1 MPHNYLAVKWDFGYY
16 RNMTRLRLPEN
27 LAGFRIHMV
36 GIKGTGMAALAELLV
51 SRGAILTGSDVSDVF
66 YTDEILKSLGIRVM
80 SPFQAANLSF
90 DAQLVI
96 YSSAYKTDVNPEL
109 IEALSRKLP
118 TLLYSEALGEFSA
131 HSYSCGIAGV
141 HGKTTTTGLAGT
153 IVKGLGLEASALAGS
168 VISGFGNHCTMVNGS
183 KYFIAET
190 CEYQRHFM
198 AFHPKKILLTSIE
211 SDHQDCYPTYEAIL
225 SAFMQYIN
233 LLPQY
238 GELIYCADDPGA
250 CEAAKM
256 IFSSR
261 PDIIFTA
268 YGEKAIGDYHLE
280 IKGVRDERLVFSLKG
295 FTGDFKLRVPG
306 HHNAKNAAGAIALA
320 ISLLKEDR
328 ETPVSFTDI
337 GKIREALET
346 FTGSRRRSEI
356 VGEAGGVLVIDDY
369 GHHPTAVSTTL
380 AGLKE
385 FYPGKRLVVD
395 FMSHTYS
402 RTAALL
408 PEFAASFT
416 SADEVILH
424 KIYAS
429 AREQYD
435 GTVSGKTL
443 YDATKSK
450 HKNVHYFEEVMD
462 ARSYLNASLRPGDLL
477 VTMGAGDN
485 WRLGQAILEDR
496 RQKLSETR

>member
-1 MPHNYLAVKWDFGYY
+1 
-16 RNMTRLRLPEN
+16 
-27 LAGFRIHMV
+27 MV

-51 SRGAILTGSDVSDVF
+51 SRGAILTGSDVSEVF
-66 YTDEILKSLGIRVM
+66 YTDEILHALGIKVM
-80 SPFQAANLSF
+80 SPFSETNLLA
-90 DAQLVI
+90 DVQLVI
-96 YSSAYKTDVNPEL
+96 HSSAYKSEVNPEL
-109 IEALSRKLP
+109 VEAAKRGISLI
-118 TLLYSEALGEFSA
+118 LYSEALGEFSA

-153 IVKGLGLEASALAGS
+153 ILKGLGVDASALAGS
-168 VISGFGNHCTMVNGS
+168 VISSFGNHCTMINGS
-183 KYFIAET
+183 KYFVAET
-190 CEYQRHFM
+190 CEYQKHFM
-198 AFHPKKILLTSIE
+198 SFHPKKILLTSIE
-211 SDHQDCYPTYEAIL
+211 SDHQDFFPTYESIL

-233 LLPQY
+233 LLPQF

-261 PDIIFTA
+261 PDIVFTA
-268 YGEKAIGDYHLE
+268 YGERAIGDYQIT
-280 IKGVRDERLVFSLKG
+280 IKGIRDERLVFSLKG
-295 FTGDFKLRVPG
+295 FTGDFRLRVPG
-306 HHNAKNAAGAIALA
+306 HHNARNAAGAIALA
-320 ISLLKEDR
+320 ISLLKE
-328 ETPVSFTDI
+328 EKASVSFTEI

-356 VGEAGGVLVIDDY
+356 IGEADGILFIDDY
-369 GHHPTAVSTTL
+369 GHHPTAVSSTL

-385 FYPGKRLVVD
+385 FYPGRRLVVD
-395 FMSHTYS
+395 FMAHTYS

-408 PEFAASFT
+408 NEFAASFS

-429 AREQYD
+429 AREKYD
-435 GTVSGKTL
+435 GTVTGQTL
-443 YDATKSK
+443 YNATRQK

-462 ARSYLNASLRPGDLL
+462 AREYLSDSLKTGDIF

-485 WRLGQAILEDR
+485 WQLGRAILEGR
-496 RQKLSETR
+496 RK

>member
-1 MPHNYLAVKWDFGYY
+1 
-16 RNMTRLRLPEN
+16 
-27 LAGFRIHMV
+27 MV

-51 SRGAILTGSDVSDVF
+51 ARGAILTGSDVPEVF
-66 YTDEILKSLGIRVM
+66 YTDEILAGLGIKAM
-80 SPFQAANLSF
+80 TPFSAGNLSK
-90 DAQLVI
+90 DVKLVI
-96 YSSAYKTDVNPEL
+96 HSSAYSAEKNPEL
-109 IEALSRKLP
+109 AEAKARKLP

-131 HSYSCGIAGV
+131 HSFSCGIAGV
-141 HGKTTTTGLAGT
+141 HGKTTTTGLVGT
-153 IVKGLGLEASALAGS
+153 ILKGLDLSASALAGS
-168 VISGFGNHCTMVNGS
+168 VISGFGNHCTMINGP
-183 KYFIAET
+183 KYFVAET
-190 CEYQRHFM
+190 CEYQHHFM

-225 SAFMQYIN
+225 AAFMQYIN
-233 LLPQY
+233 LLPQF
-238 GELIYCADDPGA
+238 GELVYCADDPGA

-261 PDIIFTA
+261 PDLVFTA
-268 YGEKAIGDYHLE
+268 YGEKAVGDYHLT
-280 IKGVRDERLVFSLKG
+280 IKGIEKERLVFSLAG
-295 FTGDFKLRVPG
+295 FTGDFRLRVPG
-306 HHNAKNAAGAIALA
+306 HHNARNAAGAIALA
-320 ISLLKEDR
+320 ISLLKE
-328 ETPVSFTDI
+328 EKGEAPFTDI

-369 GHHPTAVSTTL
+369 GHHPTAVATTL

-385 FYPGKRLVVD
+385 FYPGRRLVVD
-395 FMSHTYS
+395 FMSHTYT

-408 PEFAASFT
+408 PEFAASFAA
-416 SADEVILH
+416 ADEIILH

-429 AREQYD
+429 AREKYD

-443 YDATKSK
+443 YDATRAK

-462 ARSYLNASLRPGDLL
+462 ARDYLRQSLREGDLF

-485 WRLGQAILEDR
+485 WQIGRAVLEDR
-496 RQKLSETR
+496 SKK

>member
-1 MPHNYLAVKWDFGYY
+1 
-16 RNMTRLRLPEN
+16 
-27 LAGFRIHMV
+27 MV

-51 SRGAILTGSDVSDVF
+51 SRGAILSGSDVPEIF
-66 YTDEILKSLGIRVM
+66 YTDEILHALGIKVQ
-80 SPFQAANLSF
+80 SPFSEANLPT
-90 DAQLVI
+90 DTQLVI
-96 YSSAYKTDVNPEL
+96 HSSAYRSDVNPEL
-109 IEALSRKLP
+109 MEAVKRGISII
-118 TLLYSEALGEFSA
+118 LYSEALGEFSA

-153 IVKGLGLEASALAGS
+153 IIKGLGLDASALAGS
-168 VISGFGNHCTMVNGS
+168 VISSFGNHCTMINGS
-183 KYFIAET
+183 RYFVAET
-190 CEYQRHFM
+190 CEYQKHFM
-198 AFHPKKILLTSIE
+198 SFHPKKILLTSIE
-211 SDHQDCYPTYEAIL
+211 SDHQDFYPTYESIL

-233 LLPQY
+233 LLPQF
-238 GELIYCADDPGA
+238 GELIYCADDQGA

-268 YGEKAIGDYHLE
+268 YGERAIGDYHLT
-280 IKGVRDERLVFSLKG
+280 IKGVKDERLVFSLKG
-295 FTGDFKLRVPG
+295 FTGDFRLRVPG
-306 HHNAKNAAGAIALA
+306 HHNARNAAGAIALA
-320 ISLLKEDR
+320 ISLLKE
-328 ETPVSFTDI
+328 EKSMVSFTEI

-346 FTGSRRRSEI
+346 FTGSKRRSEI
-356 VGEAGGVLVIDDY
+356 IGEADGILIIDDY

-385 FYPGKRLVVD
+385 FYPGRRLVVD

-408 PEFAASFT
+408 EEFAASFS
-416 SADEVILH
+416 SADEIILH

-429 AREQYD
+429 AREKYD
-435 GTVSGKTL
+435 GTVTGQTL
-443 YDATKSK
+443 YNATRQK

-462 ARSYLNASLRPGDLL
+462 AREYLSESLKTGDVF

-485 WRLGQAILEDR
+485 WQLGRSILEDR
-496 RQKLSETR
+496 RKK